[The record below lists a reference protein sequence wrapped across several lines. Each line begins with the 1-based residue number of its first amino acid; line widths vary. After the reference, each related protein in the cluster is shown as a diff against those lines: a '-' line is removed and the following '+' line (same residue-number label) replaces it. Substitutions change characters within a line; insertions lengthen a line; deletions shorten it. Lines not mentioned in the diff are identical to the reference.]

1 MAERYWWECTGGRQ
15 GGTLVGTIVVFV
27 RMKEK
32 LEALDN
38 GKFGYW
44 IIMLGRMKIE
54 PLLSS
59 CNCYWRDEERM
70 MREFLTL

>member
-1 MAERYWWECTGGRQ
+1 MVGRYWWERTGGRQ

-27 RMKEK
+27 RMKEQV
-32 LEALDN
+32 EALGN
-38 GKFGYW
+38 GKLGIGF
-44 IIMLGRMKIE
+44 MLGRMKIE

-70 MREFLTL
+70 TREFLAL